1 MLGACS
7 IAFGAALKVAGHR
20 QAGPWLVMVAGAAA
34 VAAGVF
40 RRDHMLLTGP
50 GFTGES
56 WHNQVHDVVSGIA
69 YAAMLTAP
77 LALARRFRADPQW
90 AMIARPVQVL
100 ALASAA
106 AMAVF
111 ASRAAE
117 PWNGTVQRTAVTLA
131 LAAEAL
137 AARRMLTLPE
147 AGEPGAREPP
157 GRRALENVGGG
168 FLAPLGRLAGM
179 DVRDSANPVLASA
192 QRWLDQVN
200 ARHPWNHNEHFH
212 RWILRNLPARRRA
225 AVDIGCGT
233 GVLAGKLAP
242 HFARVTGID
251 ADTDMAAAAS
261 ARLAQDPQ
269 VTIRHCRFEQF
280 ASAAGNGEAD
290 LITMVAVLH
299 HLDLDDTLARIPTL
313 LAPGGRLLVVGLARV
328 NSLPDLAIDL
338 ISAAAN
344 PVMGLIRHPRPAEGP
359 AAGQPV
365 MPVRDPASTQAE
377 ITAAARAQLP
387 GATVRRRLFF
397 RYTLRWDKPPVT
409 APPPGSGNPAA
420 R

>member
-1 MLGACS
+1 MRVGKLAAWGGAAGPVLFTAAWVVSSLRQAGHPAAGIQLSGLAAEDAKDPQIMMAAFVVLGACS

-34 VAAGVF
+34 VAAGAF
-40 RRDHMLLTGP
+40 QRDHMLLTGP

-157 GRRALENVGGG
+157 GMTRAGGCRRRVPGTPWETGRHGCQGQRQSGAGQRSAMAGPGQRAPPVESQRALS
-168 FLAPLGRLAGM
+168 PL
-179 DVRDSANPVLASA
+179 
-192 QRWLDQVN
+192 
-200 ARHPWNHNEHFH
+200 
-212 RWILRNLPARRRA
+212 
-225 AVDIGCGT
+225 
-233 GVLAGKLAP
+233 
-242 HFARVTGID
+242 
-251 ADTDMAAAAS
+251 
-261 ARLAQDPQ
+261 
-269 VTIRHCRFEQF
+269 
-280 ASAAGNGEAD
+280 
-290 LITMVAVLH
+290 
-299 HLDLDDTLARIPTL
+299 
-313 LAPGGRLLVVGLARV
+313 
-328 NSLPDLAIDL
+328 
-338 ISAAAN
+338 
-344 PVMGLIRHPRPAEGP
+344 
-359 AAGQPV
+359 
-365 MPVRDPASTQAE
+365 DPA
-377 ITAAARAQLP
+377 
-387 GATVRRRLFF
+387 
-397 RYTLRWDKPPVT
+397 
-409 APPPGSGNPAA
+409 
-420 R
+420 